1 MSTISP
7 VELLQNLIRFNTTN
21 PPGNEAE
28 CITYINNL
36 LSQAGFETTLVA
48 RAPERPNL
56 ITRLKGQ
63 GNAAPLLLFGHV
75 DVQPAGGQTWQHP
88 PFEGKVADGYIWGRG
103 TLDMKGCVA
112 MMLTAFLRAKAE
124 GLVPAGD
131 VVLAVLSDEER
142 LGYHGAQYVVE
153 NHASLF
159 EGIRY
164 AIGEFGGF
172 TFHLGRRKFY
182 PIQVQEKQ
190 VCLAAAKIRGQGGH
204 PSIRSHGGTH
214 MTQLA
219 CLLTRLEQHRM
230 PVHITPVARQ
240 TIEGF
245 ASGLPFPASLILR
258 QVLNPGLVDMLLRL
272 LGAKGEAMEAL
283 VRNIV
288 NAWYVS
294 GTSVPSEVDLV
305 LVGFL
310 LPGYGPSDMLAELR
324 PIVGNAAEIEVFL
337 FNPGP
342 PDPDMGLF
350 DTLAGILQE
359 ADPDGLPV
367 PLLLPGAT
375 DACHFGRLGIQTYG
389 FTPMKLPRDMNFW
402 QFMHGADERIPV
414 EAVQFGADMIYR
426 VLQRFR

>member
-88 PFEGKVADGYIWGRG
+88 PFEGKVVDGYIWGRG
-103 TLDMKGCVA
+103 TLDMKSCVA
-112 MMLTAFLRAKAE
+112 MQLTALLRAKAE

-131 VVLAVLSDEER
+131 VVLAVLSDEEG
-142 LGYHGAQYVVE
+142 LGYYGAQYVVE
-153 NHASLF
+153 KHASLF
-159 EGIRY
+159 EGICY
-164 AIGEFGGF
+164 AVGEFGGF
-172 TFHLGRRKFY
+172 TFHLGRHKFY

-190 VCLAAAKIRGQGGH
+190 ICLAAAKIRGQGGH
-204 PSIRSHGGTH
+204 PSVRSHTGTH

-219 CLLTRLEQHRM
+219 RLLTKLEQHRM

-245 ASGLPFPASLILR
+245 ASGLSFPANLILR
-258 QVLNPGLVDMLLRL
+258 QVLNPRLTDMVLRL
-272 LGAKGEAMEAL
+272 LGAKGEAVEPL
-283 VRNIV
+283 IRNIV
-288 NAWYVS
+288 SAWSVT
-294 GTSVPSEVDLV
+294 GTSVPSEVDLI

-337 FNPGP
+337 FNPAP

-350 DTLAGILQE
+350 DTLAGILRE

-367 PLLLPGAT
+367 PLLLPGTT
-375 DACHFGRLGIQTYG
+375 DACYFGRLGIQTYG

-426 VLQRFR
+426 LLQCFR